1 MNQKRLDQIL
11 EVSLRLFREKGFD
24 QTSVMDICNECQ
36 ITKPTF
42 YKYVN
47 SKEELLRHY
56 YDGALETLVKAMDE
70 HEPSNDYVAL
80 IWIGLSMTASRSI
93 DLGPD
98 LLSKYMILNF
108 HEHTITARYSA
119 GGKQKTVEAIRKAQ
133 ETGQIRN
140 TCDPERLFMA
150 LKNLSLGLTLKWIM
164 TKGAFSFFP
173 HYGRM
178 VEDMI
183 LPDYQT
189 VYEQTGV
196 DHRKNPA

>member
-1 MNQKRLDQIL
+1 MNRKRLEQI
-11 EVSLRLFREKGFD
+11 VDTSLTMFREKGFD
-24 QTSVMDICNECQ
+24 KTSVMDICNACQ

-56 YDGALETLVKAMDE
+56 YGGALEALLQAMDE
-70 HEPSNDYVAL
+70 HQPSNDYVAL

-93 DLGPD
+93 DLGPA
-98 LLSKYMILNF
+98 LLSRYMILNF

-119 GGKQKTVEAIRKAQ
+119 GGKQRTVEAIRLAQ

-140 TCDPERLFMA
+140 TSDPEQLFMA

-164 TKGAFSFFP
+164 TNGAFPFFRQ
-173 HYGRM
+173 YGRM

-183 LPDYQT
+183 LPDYEA
-189 VYEQTGV
+189 VYRQTGV
-196 DHRKNPA
+196 DHRKKAG